1 MKTKIL
7 TTGATGLIGSRFVEM
22 FSDKYN
28 IINMDLTTGVDI
40 TKVETFK
47 PFFDVHSDAKALIHL
62 AAFTDTGKA
71 FAETGDKNSICYQV
85 NVEGTKNI
93 ANICNERGIHLIHV
107 STDFVFNGEQ
117 ETSYLEES
125 PLSPIEWYGNTK
137 AMAEGVVKDSG
148 VAYSIIRLSYPYRAN
163 FEAKPDLIK
172 KIRAGLESGKLYPQ
186 FSDSIITPT
195 LIDDIARAFD
205 KLIELKPQGIF
216 HAVGSDALSPFELA
230 KKVASAYGFD
240 PSVVK
245 EGSLT
250 EYLKSAAR
258 PFARTVKMSNQKSS
272 DILGLTFMTIDEG
285 LAEIK
290 KQQGL

>member
-117 ETSYLEES
+117 DTSYLEES
-125 PLSPIEWYGNTK
+125 PLSPIEWYGETK
-137 AMAEGVVKDSG
+137 AIAEGVVKDSG

-172 KIRAGLESGKLYPQ
+172 KLEL
-186 FSDSIITPT
+186 D
-195 LIDDIARAFD
+195 
-205 KLIELKPQGIF
+205 
-216 HAVGSDALSPFELA
+216 
-230 KKVASAYGFD
+230 
-240 PSVVK
+240 
-245 EGSLT
+245 
-250 EYLKSAAR
+250 
-258 PFARTVKMSNQKSS
+258 
-272 DILGLTFMTIDEG
+272 
-285 LAEIK
+285 
-290 KQQGL
+290 